1 MFSAIGARGY
11 DASVRYP
18 VEDFSQE
25 ERALLAPHFTNLD
38 RPVFALVNL
47 PETVKGA
54 LFARYS
60 RYSGTVRR
68 LFLDEFAD
76 DIAAGERPFDGAEGD
91 RAAKLYERVFLG
103 YGDDSIAQVGGA
115 HIACEW
121 ISNVLTKILQR
132 GRLAA
137 YLEQSTRY
145 IPYDKPLP
153 ADAGGSYRYYR
164 DEELGPEFGAAM
176 DELFSIYSR
185 SLSQVET
192 WAAERWPRGDG
203 EPEGAWERSI
213 RAKALDLLR
222 GLLPAATLSHVGIYA
237 SGQAYEQLIMR
248 LMASPLPE
256 ARAFGGMILS
266 ELQQVMPS
274 FVSRVERPDRGG
286 EWISYLERRREATES
301 WVERLGLDRRASG
314 DDAPSVELVH
324 VDGTEE
330 DLLAACL
337 YEAAN
342 APQAEIGAR
351 VDVLDREDRA
361 QLLAA
366 LVGERS
372 NRRHRPGRGFE
383 ALRYRFEI
391 VSDYGAFRDIQRHR
405 MLTCQWQRLGPDLGA
420 GVPDEVR
427 EAGVGGEFERALE
440 ISRVAYEQLL
450 ERGQQEAAPYALCLA
465 YRIRYV
471 LDLNAREAMHL
482 IELRSGR
489 EGHPTYRAV
498 AQAMHERIAAIHPAV
513 AAAMSHVDT
522 SQEPRLERILSEIRT
537 QRKRT
542 QATGRTEA
550 PHGLS
555 SLG

>member
-1 MFSAIGARGY
+1 
-11 DASVRYP
+11 VRYP
-18 VEDFSQE
+18 VETFTAE
-25 ERALLAPHFTNLD
+25 EQALLAPHFTNLD

-68 LFLDEFAD
+68 LYLDEFASD
-76 DIAAGERPFDGAEGD
+76 TEDGSRPFDGAEGE
-91 RAAKLYERVFLG
+91 RAAGLYERVFLG

-115 HIACEW
+115 HVACEW
-121 ISNVLTKILQR
+121 VSNILTKVLQR

-153 ADAGGSYRYYR
+153 GDGGYRYYR
-164 DEELGPEFGAAM
+164 NEELGPEFGAAM
-176 DELFSIYSR
+176 DEVFSIYSR
-185 SLSQVET
+185 LLLQVER
-192 WAAERWPRGDG
+192 WAAERWPRGDD
-203 EPEGAWERSI
+203 EPEGPWQRSI

-237 SGQAYEQLIMR
+237 SGQAYEQMLLR

-256 ARAFGGMILS
+256 AREYGGMILG
-266 ELQQVMPS
+266 ELKQVMPS

-286 EWISYLERRREATES
+286 EWVSYLEQRREQTEQ
-301 WVERLGLDRRASG
+301 WVSRLGLDRRGAG
-314 DDAPSVELVH
+314 EDTPSVELVH
-324 VDGTEE
+324 VDGSEEALLASCLFESAATPETEILARLDVLDSTE
-330 DLLAACL
+330 RAELLAAM
-337 YEAAN
+337 
-342 APQAEIGAR
+342 
-351 VDVLDREDRA
+351 
-361 QLLAA
+361 
-366 LVGERS
+366 VGERA

-391 VSDYGAFRDIQRHR
+391 VSDYGAFRDLQRHR
-405 MLTCQWQRLGPDLGA
+405 MLTVQWQRLGPDLGA

-427 EAGVGGEFERALE
+427 EAGAGSEFERALE
-440 ISRVAYEQLL
+440 VSRAEYERLTAAGLHEQ
-450 ERGQQEAAPYALCLA
+450 APYALSLA
-465 YRIRYV
+465 YRIRYT

-498 AQAMHERIAAIHPAV
+498 AQAMHERIASIHPGV
-513 AAAMSHVDT
+513 AAAMSFVDN

-537 QRKRT
+537 QRKRA
-542 QATGRTEA
+542 AT
-550 PHGLS
+550 S
-555 SLG
+555 

>member
-1 MFSAIGARGY
+1 M
-11 DASVRYP
+11 RYP
-18 VEDFSQE
+18 VESFSPE

-68 LFLDEFAD
+68 LYLEEFAAD
-76 DIAAGERPFDGAEGD
+76 VAPGERPFDGAEGE

-121 ISNVLTKILQR
+121 VSNVLTKVLQR

-153 ADAGGSYRYYR
+153 EDAGGGYRYYR
-164 DEELGPEFGAAM
+164 DDELGPEFAAAM
-176 DELFSIYSR
+176 DELFAIYSR
-185 SLSQVET
+185 SLERVEA

-203 EPEGAWERSI
+203 EPEGPWQRSI

-237 SGQAYEQLIMR
+237 SGQAYEQMLLR

-256 ARAFGGMILS
+256 AREYGGMILR

-274 FVSRVERPDRGG
+274 FVARVERPDRGG
-286 EWISYLERRREATES
+286 EWVAYLEQRREATER
-301 WVERLGLDRRASG
+301 WVSRLGLDRR
-314 DDAPSVELVH
+314 DAGEDTPSVELIH

-330 DLLAACL
+330 DLLASCMF
-337 YEAAN
+337 ESAAT
-342 APQAEIGAR
+342 PETEIRAR
-351 VDVLDREDRA
+351 FDVLDRDERA
-361 QLLAA
+361 ALLADM
-366 LVGERS
+366 VGGRA

-391 VSDYGAFRDIQRHR
+391 VSDYGGFRDLQRHR

-420 GVPDEVR
+420 GVPGEVR
-427 EAGVGGEFERALE
+427 EAGAGDEFERALE
-440 ISRVAYEQLL
+440 ISRIEYERLVAAGL
-450 ERGQQEAAPYALCLA
+450 RDAAPYALCLA

-513 AAAMSHVDT
+513 AAAMSHVDN

-537 QRKRT
+537 QRKRA
-542 QATGRTEA
+542 QAAAGSATDA
-550 PHGLS
+550 PPGLNP
-555 SLG
+555 LG

>member
-1 MFSAIGARGY
+1 M
-11 DASVRYP
+11 RYP
-18 VEDFSQE
+18 VEDFSEE

-68 LFLDEFAD
+68 LFLEEFAED
-76 DIAAGERPFDGAEGD
+76 VEVRERPFDGAEGE

-121 ISNVLTKILQR
+121 VSNVLTKVLQR

-145 IPYDKPLP
+145 IPYDKPFP
-153 ADAGGSYRYYR
+153 ENAGGGFRYYR
-164 DEELGPEFGAAM
+164 DDELGPEFRAAM

-185 SLSQVET
+185 SLEQVES
-192 WAAERWPRGDG
+192 WAAERWPRGD
-203 EPEGAWERSI
+203 EPEGAWRRSI

-222 GLLPAATLSHVGIYA
+222 GLLPASTLSHVGIYA
-237 SGQAYEQLIMR
+237 TGQAYEQLMLR

-256 ARAFGGMILS
+256 ARDIGGMILR
-266 ELQQVMPS
+266 ELQLVMPS
-274 FVSRVERPDRGG
+274 FVSRVDRPDRGG
-286 EWISYLERRREATES
+286 EWVEYLQRRRAATEE
-301 WVERLGLDRRASG
+301 WVSRLGLDRRG
-314 DDAPSVELVH
+314 GGEDAPAVELIH

-330 DLLAACL
+330 DLLASCL
-337 YEAAN
+337 FEAAS
-342 APQAEIGAR
+342 APETEIRAR
-351 VDVLDREDRA
+351 VDVLDRSERA
-361 QLLAA
+361 ELLGA
-366 LVGERS
+366 LIGERA

-391 VSDYGAFRDIQRHR
+391 ISDYGAFRDLQRHR

-420 GVPDEVR
+420 GVPEEVR
-427 EAGVGGEFERALE
+427 EAGAGDEFERALE
-440 ISRVAYEQLL
+440 VSRTEYERL
-450 ERGQQEAAPYALCLA
+450 EGAGLGDAAPYALCLA
-465 YRIRYV
+465 YRIRYI

-489 EGHPTYRAV
+489 EGHPAYRAV

-513 AAAMSHVDT
+513 AGAMAHVDT
-522 SQEPRLERILSEIRT
+522 SQEARLERILSEIRT
-537 QRKRT
+537 HRKRVGAGV
-542 QATGRTEA
+542 ATDS
-550 PHGLS
+550 PPGLNP
-555 SLG
+555 LG

>member
-1 MFSAIGARGY
+1 MPKDYGEIRPLAALSPHLNTMPP
-11 DASVRYP
+11 VRYP
-18 VEDFSQE
+18 VEDFTAD

-68 LFLDEFAD
+68 LYLEEFAAD
-76 DIAAGERPFDGAEGD
+76 APAGGRPFDEDEGE
-91 RAAKLYERVFLG
+91 RAAKLYERVFAG
-103 YGDDSIAQVGGA
+103 YGDDSIAQLGGA
-115 HIACEW
+115 HVACEW
-121 ISNVLTKILQR
+121 VSNILTKALQR

-153 ADAGGSYRYYR
+153 EGGYRFYR
-164 DEELGPEFGAAM
+164 DEQLGPEFAAAM
-176 DELFSIYSR
+176 DEVFAIYSR
-185 SLSQVET
+185 SLTEVQE
-192 WAAERWPRGDG
+192 WAAERWPRGE
-203 EPEGAWERSI
+203 EPEGAWQRSI

-237 SGQAYEQLIMR
+237 TGQAYEQLIMR

-256 ARAFGGMILS
+256 AREYGGMILG
-266 ELQQVMPS
+266 ELKQVMPS
-274 FVSRVERPDRGG
+274 FVSRVDRPERGG
-286 EWISYLERRREATES
+286 EWISYLERRREQTES
-301 WVERLGLDRRASG
+301 WVARLGLDRRG
-314 DDAPSVELVH
+314 EGGGTPSVELIH
-324 VDGTEE
+324 VDGSEE
-330 DLLAACL
+330 DLLASSLFESASASETEVL
-337 YEAAN
+337 
-342 APQAEIGAR
+342 AR
-351 VDVLDREDRA
+351 IDVLDREERA

-372 NRRHRPGRGFE
+372 NRRYRPGRGFE

-391 VSDYGAFRDIQRHR
+391 VSDYGAFRDLQRHR
-405 MLTCQWQRLGPDLGA
+405 MLTCQWQRLSPDLGA
-420 GVPDEVR
+420 GVPEEVR
-427 EAGVGGEFERALE
+427 EAGVGEEFERALE
-440 ISRVAYEQLL
+440 ISRGEYERLL
-450 ERGQQEAAPYALCLA
+450 AAGLAEQAPYALSLA
-465 YRIRYV
+465 YRIRYT

-498 AQAMHERIAAIHPAV
+498 AQAMQERIAAVHPGV

-522 SQEPRLERILSEIRT
+522 SVEPRLERIMSEIRT
-537 QRKRT
+537 HRK
-542 QATGRTEA
+542 QVAAGRSE
-550 PHGLS
+550 
-555 SLG
+555 

>member
-1 MFSAIGARGY
+1 VASGGRVGGRGY
-11 DASVRYP
+11 DAPVRYP
-18 VEDFSQE
+18 VESFTAA

-68 LFLDEFAD
+68 LFLEEFAGD
-76 DIAAGERPFDGAEGD
+76 APVGERPFDGDEGR
-91 RAAKLYERVFLG
+91 RAAELYERIFVG

-115 HIACEW
+115 HVACEW
-121 ISNVLTKILQR
+121 VSNVVTKVLQR

-153 ADAGGSYRYYR
+153 EDAGGGYRYYR
-164 DEELGPEFGAAM
+164 DAELGPEFGAAM
-176 DELFSIYSR
+176 DGLFAIYSR
-185 SLSQVET
+185 SLGRVEA
-192 WAAERWPRGDG
+192 WAGERWPRGE
-203 EPEGAWERSI
+203 EPEGAWQRSI

-237 SGQAYEQLIMR
+237 SGQAYEQLLLR

-256 ARAFGGMILS
+256 AREYGAMILR
-266 ELQQVMPS
+266 ELKQTMPS

-286 EWISYLERRREATES
+286 EWVSFLRRRREATES
-301 WVERLGLDRRASG
+301 WVARLGLDRRAG
-314 DDAPSVELVH
+314 DGTPSVELLH
-324 VDGTEE
+324 VDGSEE

-337 YEAAN
+337 FESAA
-342 APQAEIGAR
+342 ASETEVRGRVGALDSEQRAE
-351 VDVLDREDRA
+351 
-361 QLLAA
+361 LLAA
-366 LVGERS
+366 LVGERA

-391 VSDYGAFRDIQRHR
+391 VSDYGAFRDLQRHR

-420 GVPDEVR
+420 EVPEEVR
-427 EAGVGGEFERALE
+427 EAGVGEEFDRALE
-440 ISRVAYEQLL
+440 ISRVEHDRLRDAGLAEQ
-450 ERGQQEAAPYALCLA
+450 APYALCLA
-465 YRIRYV
+465 YRIRYL

-489 EGHPTYRAV
+489 EGHPAYRAV
-498 AQAMHERIAAIHPAV
+498 AQAMHERIAAVHPAV
-513 AAAMSHVDT
+513 AAAMSHVDS

-537 QRKRT
+537 QRKR
-542 QATGRTEA
+542 AAAG
-550 PHGLS
+550 HSG
-555 SLG
+555 

>member
-1 MFSAIGARGY
+1 
-11 DASVRYP
+11 VRYP
-18 VEDFSQE
+18 VEQFTAE
-25 ERALLAPHFTNLD
+25 ERALLGPHFTNLD

-68 LFLDEFAD
+68 LYLEEFAAD
-76 DIAAGERPFDGAEGD
+76 AGTGERPFDGSEGE

-121 ISNVLTKILQR
+121 VSNVLTKVLQR

-153 ADAGGSYRYYR
+153 DDVGGGYRYYSG
-164 DEELGPEFGAAM
+164 DDLGPQFAVAM
-176 DELFSIYSR
+176 DELFGIYSR
-185 SLSQVET
+185 SLTQVEE
-192 WAAERWPRGDG
+192 WAAGRWPRGE
-203 EPEGAWERSI
+203 EPEGPWRRSI

-237 SGQAYEQLIMR
+237 SGQAYEQMLLR
-248 LMASPLPE
+248 LMSSPLPE
-256 ARAFGGMILS
+256 AREFGAMILR

-274 FVSRVERPDRGG
+274 FVSRVDRPDRGG
-286 EWISYLERRREATES
+286 EWASYLKRRREATEA
-301 WVERLGLDRRASG
+301 WVSRLGLDRRGAG
-314 DDAPSVELVH
+314 DDTPSVELVH
-324 VDGTEE
+324 VDGSEE
-330 DLLAACL
+330 DLLASCL
-337 YEAAN
+337 FEAA
-342 APQAEIGAR
+342 ATPETEIHAR
-351 VDVLDREDRA
+351 LDVLDRDERA
-361 QLLAA
+361 ALLADLIGTRA
-366 LVGERS
+366 

-383 ALRYRFEI
+383 ALRYRFEV
-391 VSDYGAFRDIQRHR
+391 VSDYGAFRDLQRHR

-420 GVPDEVR
+420 GVPEEVR
-427 EAGVGGEFERALE
+427 EAGVGEEFERALE
-440 ISRVAYEQLL
+440 VSREEYERLASAGLRDQ
-450 ERGQQEAAPYALCLA
+450 APYALSLA

-498 AQAMHERIAAIHPAV
+498 AQAMHERIAAVHPGV
-513 AAAMSHVDT
+513 AAAMSHVDMT
-522 SQEPRLERILSEIRT
+522 QEPRLERILSEIRT
-537 QRKRT
+537 QRKRASAG
-542 QATGRTEA
+542 Q
-550 PHGLS
+550 S
-555 SLG
+555 Q

>member
-1 MFSAIGARGY
+1 
-11 DASVRYP
+11 VRYP
-18 VEDFSQE
+18 VEDFTAE
-25 ERALLAPHFTNLD
+25 ERALLAPHFTNLN

-54 LFARYS
+54 LFARYA

-68 LFLDEFAD
+68 LYLEEFAAD
-76 DIAAGERPFDGAEGD
+76 AAEGARPFDGDEGE
-91 RAAKLYERVFLG
+91 RAAGLYERVFVG

-115 HIACEW
+115 HVACEW
-121 ISNVLTKILQR
+121 VSNILTKLLQR

-145 IPYDKPLP
+145 IPYDEPVP
-153 ADAGGSYRYYR
+153 DGGYRYYR
-164 DEELGPEFGAAM
+164 DDELGTEFGAAM
-176 DELFSIYSR
+176 DEIFAIYSR
-185 SLSQVET
+185 SLRRVEE

-203 EPEGAWERSI
+203 EPEGPWRRSI

-237 SGQAYEQLIMR
+237 SGQAYEQLLLR

-256 ARAFGGMILS
+256 AREYGGMILA
-266 ELQQVMPS
+266 ELKQVMPS

-286 EWISYLERRREATES
+286 EWVSYLERRRECTEE
-301 WVERLGLDRRASG
+301 WVGRLGLDRRGAG
-314 DDAPSVELVH
+314 VDAPSVELVH
-324 VDGTEE
+324 VDGSEE
-330 DLLAACL
+330 DLLSACL
-337 YEAAN
+337 FESTSV
-342 APQAEIGAR
+342 PETEILAR
-351 VDVLDREDRA
+351 LDVLDPAERSE
-361 QLLAA
+361 LLAA
-366 LVGERS
+366 MVGERG

-391 VSDYGAFRDIQRHR
+391 VSDYGAFRDLQRHR

-420 GVPDEVR
+420 GVPEEVR
-427 EAGVGGEFERALE
+427 EAGLGDEFERALE
-440 ISRVAYEQLL
+440 VSRLEYERLASAGLPEQ
-450 ERGQQEAAPYALCLA
+450 APYALSLA
-465 YRIRYV
+465 YRIRYT

-498 AQAMHERIAAIHPAV
+498 AQAMHERIAAIHPGV
-513 AAAMSHVDT
+513 ASAMSFVDT

-537 QRKRT
+537 HRKRVASE
-542 QATGRTEA
+542 Q
-550 PHGLS
+550 S
-555 SLG
+555 Q